1 MNNKYVLVSSD
12 MNKNYLSFFPIVHLL
27 WNKLIGIKV
36 KLILINNIIPKYL
49 EKYKDDI
56 ILFRPI
62 KNMNT
67 AFQAQCI
74 RLLYP
79 CLFKDDDIILISD
92 IDILPINKSFFNI
105 KVKDKFIIMRD
116 AYQTQNMFGMCH
128 NIAKSIIWRQVFK
141 VYNEKDIIL
150 RLKDWYNKDYK
161 INKVNQY
168 WYTDQKK
175 LFEYLSK
182 YDNKIILKDKN
193 TKYKSFDLK
202 RIDNL
207 IYFIEKPDKLLKNLN
222 SYTNIHCNK
231 PYYYLVYKLLKY
243 LLPDNNLQE
252 LDLIKENYGNLT
264 LDTFKKMRYK
274 IMTYTWSSYMQR
286 IENGLSKC
294 QYNNYLSDKD
304 YQVVILCK
312 GFYYYKATLLSLL
325 YNKIIGLNNL
335 LVYTSERSHS
345 KIEKITKSILSNY
358 QIIKLKSFDNVFEQ
372 IETNFN
378 KLLIVKP
385 GFLILNPNKF
395 KEELK
400 NESYGEHCYI
410 LNKTTNKVPFND
422 KLCCQFKYTDNP
434 YAIYNLDVNLDVD
447 KFFKIIRSIKKN
459 HKIIR
464 RLL

>member
-36 KLILINNIIPKYL
+36 KLILINNIIQKYL

-175 LFEYLSK
+175 L
-182 YDNKIILKDKN
+182 
-193 TKYKSFDLK
+193 
-202 RIDNL
+202 
-207 IYFIEKPDKLLKNLN
+207 
-222 SYTNIHCNK
+222 
-231 PYYYLVYKLLKY
+231 
-243 LLPDNNLQE
+243 
-252 LDLIKENYGNLT
+252 IK
-264 LDTFKKMRYK
+264 
-274 IMTYTWSSYMQR
+274 
-286 IENGLSKC
+286 
-294 QYNNYLSDKD
+294 
-304 YQVVILCK
+304 
-312 GFYYYKATLLSLL
+312 
-325 YNKIIGLNNL
+325 
-335 LVYTSERSHS
+335 
-345 KIEKITKSILSNY
+345 
-358 QIIKLKSFDNVFEQ
+358 
-372 IETNFN
+372 
-378 KLLIVKP
+378 
-385 GFLILNPNKF
+385 
-395 KEELK
+395 
-400 NESYGEHCYI
+400 
-410 LNKTTNKVPFND
+410 
-422 KLCCQFKYTDNP
+422 
-434 YAIYNLDVNLDVD
+434 
-447 KFFKIIRSIKKN
+447 
-459 HKIIR
+459 
-464 RLL
+464 